1 MFRVEEEVIL
11 RTVSAGKKRWRDP
24 FQRSGRLSRMAAEKE
39 GYPLMIKANV
49 LRILTML
56 IRAYQDESKPGNAP

>member
-1 MFRVEEEVIL
+1 MRKSGS
-11 RTVSAGKKRWRDP
+11 VSVKSIGEWNER
-24 FQRSGRLSRMAAEKE
+24 KE

-56 IRAYQDESKPGNAP
+56 IRAYQDETKSGGNA